1 MAKKE
6 NILTK
11 IEVAG
16 LVGRGGASFS
26 VAQKWAAVKESL
38 RTKKI
43 AYIII
48 NGAEGEP
55 GVKKDAYLI
64 NHYPEEVINGVFLAD
79 QFLNPA
85 KVKKIYF
92 FLSREYYRKFSPNLK
107 KVLAAKKY
115 SMLSKKMEFIIK
127 PEVLTYISGEETALL
142 NLIEGTKVEPRLK
155 PPYPTTHG
163 LFGHPTLIN
172 NTETF
177 YDVSLVSRNKYQ
189 GHRFYTI
196 TGAAKHPGVYS
207 LLASL
212 SIEEVLKKTN
222 NYPLIDFFVSVG
234 GEASGEVLNSDQL
247 TKPVEGA
254 GSIMIYDKKRTN
266 KDKLFNYWLKFYHEQ
281 SCGQCTICREGTY
294 RLLELVNNPKK
305 DEKLFYELLNVL
317 EDSSFCALGS
327 SLPIPI
333 KSYLKNIPKN

>member
-1 MAKKE
+1 MKNNLLKQISEA
-6 NILTK
+6 N
-11 IEVAG
+11 
-16 LVGRGGASFS
+16 LVGRGGACYPT
-26 VAQKWAAVKESL
+26 AQKWAAVKESL

-43 AYIII
+43 AYIIV

-64 NHYPEEVINGVFLAD
+64 NHYPEEVINGIYLAD
-79 QFLNPA
+79 QFLGSV

-92 FLSREYYRKFSPNLK
+92 FLSSDYYRKFSLNLK
-107 KVLAAKKY
+107 KVLTTKKY
-115 SMLSKKMEFIIK
+115 LALSQKIEFIIK

-142 NLIEGTKVEPRLK
+142 NLIEGIKVEPRLK

-177 YDVSLVSRNKYQ
+177 YDVSLVSRGKYQ
-189 GHRFYTI
+189 EHRFYTI

-207 LLASL
+207 LPAVL

-222 NYPLIDFFVSVG
+222 NYPAFNFFVQVG
-234 GEASGEVLNSDQL
+234 GEASGEILNSNQL
-247 TKPVEGA
+247 TKSVEGA
-254 GSIMIYDKKRTN
+254 GSVMIYDKRRTN

-281 SCGQCTICREGTY
+281 SCGQCTICREGSY
-294 RLLELVNNPKK
+294 RLLEMTNKPKK
-305 DEKLFYELLNVL
+305 DEKLFQELLDVL

-333 KSYLKNIPKN
+333 KSYLKNIAKN